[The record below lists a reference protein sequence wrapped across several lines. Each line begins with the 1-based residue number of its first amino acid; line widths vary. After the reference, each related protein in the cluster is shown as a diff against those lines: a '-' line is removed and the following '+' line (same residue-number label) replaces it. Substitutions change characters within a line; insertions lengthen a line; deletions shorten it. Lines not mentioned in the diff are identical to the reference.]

1 MRPPMG
7 IAEYL
12 GVVMFKFV
20 HHVRFL
26 VHDRDAMVDYIEKN
40 FGMKPERLQ
49 VYENRGMSNAI
60 YKVGPTSFEITE
72 PLDPGSAMGRFLD
85 QHGPGVYHLAWGV
98 DDVAQAAKDLAAKGN
113 NMRGEDGLTRSAD
126 GYLTANIDPESSLG
140 LAFQL
145 AEG

>member
-1 MRPPMG
+1 
-7 IAEYL
+7 
-12 GVVMFKFV
+12 MFNFV

-40 FGMKPERLQ
+40 FCMTPDRLQ

-60 YKVGPTSFEITE
+60 YKVGPTNFEITE
-72 PLDPGSAMGRFLD
+72 PLDPDSAIGRYLA

-98 DDVAQAAKDLAAKGN
+98 DDVRRVAQDLTAKGN
-113 NMRGEDGLTRSAD
+113 RLSGEGGVSRSAD
-126 GYLTANIDPESSLG
+126 GYLTATILPESSLG
-140 LAFQL
+140 LPFQL